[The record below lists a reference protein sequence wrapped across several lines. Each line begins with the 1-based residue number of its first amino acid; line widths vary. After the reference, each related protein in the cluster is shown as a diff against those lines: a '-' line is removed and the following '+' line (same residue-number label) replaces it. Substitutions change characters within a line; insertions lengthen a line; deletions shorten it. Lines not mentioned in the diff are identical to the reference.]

1 MGETTT
7 NLLTTLGSVLT
18 DIWGW
23 LTSVITLAGNQP
35 ILLVPC
41 GIGVAGALVGLF
53 KRSVKVGGRGRR

>member
-1 MGETTT
+1 MGETAP
-7 NLLTTLGSVLT
+7 NLLTTLGTVLT
-18 DIWGW
+18 EVWSW

-35 ILLVPC
+35 ILLIPC